1 MQLCRH
7 KTLVCEAKAALRPER
22 HLKALKV
29 GLWHSKE
36 DTLERYAHH
45 VVYVTHVKLEKWT
58 RKSTYELSTIYALQR
73 SRCAVIQ

>member
-45 VVYVTHVKLEKWT
+45 VVYVTHVK
-58 RKSTYELSTIYALQR
+58 
-73 SRCAVIQ
+73 

>member
-7 KTLVCEAKAALRPER
+7 KTLVCEAKASLRPER
-22 HLKALKV
+22 RLKALEV

-45 VVYVTHVKLEKWT
+45 VVYVTHVKLESGNQNQLMKQL
-58 RKSTYELSTIYALQR
+58 RKRNLLSDF
-73 SRCAVIQ
+73 